1 MKDDFNDLENINIE
15 EGNIAENNDET
26 SPDSLL
32 KIEPIKSLDSSN
44 IKIEIPKTEKKK
56 EVETPKKQVDK
67 QTKDNDKEKTKTA
80 EDDLQNNNKP
90 KGNSKII
97 KIGIAALIVI
107 LCLVGG
113 YFAYSKF
120 VASDESEELADN
132 TVTEEVVEETPEE
145 TVTEENTNTVEEP
158 ITEASQEL
166 VEEEQ
171 EGGPVSEEASSEE
184 NSVQVNDDNY
194 DLVVLEKVYDEV
206 INKGNEAYLNN
217 FSSDE
222 LAIIRN
228 TLYAKNGYKFKKKE
242 YQEYFG
248 EKSWYNPTTSSQ
260 NILTRNEEKLAN
272 IIKRYE

>member
-26 SPDSLL
+26 SSNSFL
-32 KIEPIKSLDSSN
+32 KIDPIKNLDISN
-44 IKIEIPKTEKKK
+44 IKVETKTE
-56 EVETPKKQVDK
+56 EPKKSPEK
-67 QTKDNDKEKTKTA
+67 QTKEDIPQNDKPVK
-80 EDDLQNNNKP
+80 D
-90 KGNSKII
+90 NSKII
-97 KIGIAALIVI
+97 KIGIAALMVI

-120 VASDESEELADN
+120 MASDESEELAHN
-132 TVTEEVVEETPEE
+132 TVTEEVVEETPQE

-158 ITEASQEL
+158 ITETSQEL
-166 VEEEQ
+166 IEEGQ
-171 EGGPVSEEASSEE
+171 EGGPESEEVSSEE

-194 DLVVLEKVYDEV
+194 DLVVLDKVYDEV

-242 YQEYFG
+242 YQKYFG

-260 NILTRNEEKLAN
+260 NILTKQEEKLAN